1 MSQIDPVSLAQALV
15 RRASVTP
22 RDDGALDI
30 LEEALSGIGFACR
43 RLPFGEGEA
52 RVDNLYARWGR
63 AQPVFAYA
71 GHTDVVPAGDAAAWT
86 RDPFGAEIADGYLW
100 GRGAADMK
108 GSIAAFVAAAE
119 RTIKAAAGPQGS
131 IALIITGDEEG
142 PALNGTR
149 RVLDWMAGTG
159 ERVDHCLVGEPT
171 SAGALGDM
179 MKVGRR
185 GSMNCRLF
193 VDGKQ
198 GHVAYPERAANP
210 APALARLVTAL
221 TAQPLDA
228 GYERFQPSNL
238 ETTDLFIGNPA
249 HNVIPAR
256 AEARFNVRFNP
267 NWSAA
272 SLEAELR
279 TRLDAAPL
287 PKGVSYRLE
296 CACSGEAFL
305 TTDNAFIE
313 LVAASIEQRTGRKPE
328 RSTTGGTSDARF
340 IRMSAPVCEF
350 GLVGETIHKVDECA
364 RVEDI
369 RALAAIYE
377 DILARYFA
385 ARAA

>member
-1 MSQIDPVSLAQALV
+1 MSKIDPVSLAQALV

-30 LEEALSGIGFACR
+30 LEETLTGLGFACR
-43 RLPFGEGEA
+43 RLAFGEGEA
-52 RVDNLYARWGR
+52 RVDNLYARWGDAR
-63 AQPVFAYA
+63 PVFAYA
-71 GHTDVVPAGDAAAWT
+71 GHTDVVPVGDAAAWT
-86 RDPFGAEIADGYLW
+86 RDPFGAEIAEGYLW

-108 GSIAAFVAAAE
+108 GSIAAFVCAAE
-119 RTIKAAAGPQGS
+119 RAIAAGAHGS

-149 RVLDWMAGTG
+149 RVLDWMAESG
-159 ERVDHCLVGEPT
+159 ERIDHCLVGEPT
-171 SAGALGDM
+171 SSAALGDM

-193 VDGKQ
+193 VTGKQ

-210 APALARLVTAL
+210 APALARLIVAL
-221 TAQPLDA
+221 TQSPLDA
-228 GYERFQPSNL
+228 GFERFQPSNI

-249 HNVIPAR
+249 HNVIPSR

-267 NWSAA
+267 NWTAA
-272 SLEAELR
+272 SLEAELHA
-279 TRLDAAPL
+279 RLGAAPL
-287 PKGVSYRLE
+287 SAGVDWRLE

-305 TTDNAFIE
+305 TTDAAFID
-313 LVAASIEQRTGRKPE
+313 LVAAAVERGAGRSPE

-340 IRMSAPVCEF
+340 IRFSAPVCEF

-364 RVEDI
+364 SVDDI
-369 RALAAIYE
+369 RTLSSIYA
-377 DILARYFA
+377 DILARYFETFA
-385 ARAA
+385 A